1 MGDKTIKT
9 VLSAVR
15 MLVIVLGAFLCV
27 MITSKSGADETFVE
41 GQERYGG
48 LLDNLFYIIY
58 AVGVACG
65 AAALLFGLYFFVTNI
80 KDRMGT
86 LVGVAGFAV
95 LGLVSFYVLADST
108 VLRAYEASGIT
119 VTEGESM
126 FAGGGMYFVYLLG
139 LAAIASIVVAEVNKA
154 IK

>member
-1 MGDKTIKT
+1 MDDKTIKT

-15 MLVIVLGAFLCV
+15 MLVIVAGAVLCV
-27 MITSKSGADETFVE
+27 TITSKSGADETFVE
-41 GQERYGG
+41 GQERYGA

-58 AVGVACG
+58 AVGIACG
-65 AAALLFGLYFFVTNI
+65 AAAVLFGLYFFANNL

-86 LVGVAGFAV
+86 LAGVGTFAV
-95 LGLVSFYVLADST
+95 LGLISYYALADRT

-119 VTEGESM
+119 VTEGESW

-139 LAAIASIVVAEVNKA
+139 AAAIASIVVAEVNKA

>member
-15 MLVIVLGAFLCV
+15 MLVIVAGALLCI

-41 GQERYGG
+41 GQERYGA

-58 AVGVACG
+58 AVGIACG
-65 AAALLFGLYFFVTNI
+65 AAAVLFGLYFFATNL
-80 KDRMGT
+80 KAKMGT
-86 LVGVAGFAV
+86 LIGVAGFAV
-95 LGLVSFYVLADST
+95 IGLVSFYGLADST

-119 VTEGESM
+119 VTEGESL

-139 LAAIASIVVAEVNKA
+139 LVALASIVVAEVNKA

>member
-15 MLVIVLGAFLCV
+15 MLVIVAGALLCI

-41 GQERYGG
+41 GQERYGA

-58 AVGVACG
+58 AVGIACG
-65 AAALLFGLYFFVTNI
+65 AAAVLFGLYFFATNL
-80 KDRMGT
+80 KAKMGT
-86 LVGVAGFAV
+86 LIGVAGFAV
-95 LGLVSFYVLADST
+95 IGLVSFYGLADST

-119 VTEGESM
+119 VTEGESL

-139 LAAIASIVVAEVNKA
+139 LVALGSIVVAEVNKA

>member
-15 MLVIVLGAFLCV
+15 MLVIVAGALFCI

-41 GQERYGG
+41 GQERYGA

>member
-1 MGDKTIKT
+1 
-9 VLSAVR
+9 
-15 MLVIVLGAFLCV
+15 MLIIVAGALLCI

-65 AAALLFGLYFFVTNI
+65 AAAVLFGLYFFATNL

-86 LVGVAGFAV
+86 LIGVAGFAV

-108 VLRAYEASGIT
+108 VLNAYEASGIT

-139 LAAIASIVVAEVNKA
+139 LVAIGLSLIH
-154 IK
+154 I

>member
-15 MLVIVLGAFLCV
+15 MLVIVAGALLCI

-41 GQERYGG
+41 GQERYGA

-108 VLRAYEASGIT
+108 VLRAYGASGIT

>member
-15 MLVIVLGAFLCV
+15 MLVIVAGALLCV

-41 GQERYGG
+41 GQERYGA

-58 AVGVACG
+58 AVGIACG
-65 AAALLFGLYFFVTNI
+65 AAAVLFGLYFFATNL
-80 KDRMGT
+80 KAKMGT
-86 LVGVAGFAV
+86 LIGVAGFV
-95 LGLVSFYVLADST
+95 VIGLVSFYGLADST

-139 LAAIASIVVAEVNKA
+139 LVALGSIVVAEVNKA

>member
-15 MLVIVLGAFLCV
+15 MLVIVAGALLCI

-41 GQERYGG
+41 GQERYGA

-95 LGLVSFYVLADST
+95 LGLVSFYVLADGT

>member
-9 VLSAVR
+9 VLFAVR
-15 MLVIVLGAFLCV
+15 MLIIVLGALLCV
-27 MITSKSGADETFVE
+27 MITSKSGSDESFVE

-58 AVGVACG
+58 AAGIACG
-65 AAALLFGLYFFVTNI
+65 AAAVLFGLYFFATNL
-80 KDRMGT
+80 KNRMGT
-86 LVGVAGFAV
+86 LIGVAGFVV
-95 LGLVSFYVLADST
+95 LGLVSFYVLADTT
-108 VLRAYEASGIT
+108 VLDAYEASGIT

-139 LAAIASIVVAEVNKA
+139 LVAIASIVVAEVNKA

>member
-9 VLSAVR
+9 VMSAVR
-15 MLVIVLGAFLCV
+15 MLVIVAGALLCV

-41 GQERYGG
+41 GQERYGA

-58 AVGVACG
+58 AVGIACG
-65 AAALLFGLYFFVTNI
+65 AAAVLFGLYFFATNL
-80 KDRMGT
+80 KAKMGT
-86 LVGVAGFAV
+86 LIGVAGFLV
-95 LGLVSFYVLADST
+95 IGLVSFYGLADST

-139 LAAIASIVVAEVNKA
+139 LVALGSIVVAEVNKA

>member
-15 MLVIVLGAFLCV
+15 MLVIVAGALLCV

-41 GQERYGG
+41 GQERYGA

-58 AVGVACG
+58 AVGIACG
-65 AAALLFGLYFFVTNI
+65 AAAVLFGLYFFATNL
-80 KDRMGT
+80 KAKMGT
-86 LVGVAGFAV
+86 LIGVAGFLV
-95 LGLVSFYVLADST
+95 IGLVSFYGLADST

-139 LAAIASIVVAEVNKA
+139 LVALGSIVVAEVNKA

>member
-15 MLVIVLGAFLCV
+15 MLVIVAGALLCI
-27 MITSKSGADETFVE
+27 MTTSKSGADETFVE
-41 GQERYGG
+41 GQERYGA

-86 LVGVAGFAV
+86 LVGVAGFLV

>member
-15 MLVIVLGAFLCV
+15 MLVIVAGAVLCV
-27 MITSKSGADETFVE
+27 MITSKSGTDETFVE
-41 GQERYGG
+41 GQERYGA

-58 AVGVACG
+58 AVGIACG
-65 AAALLFGLYFFVTNI
+65 AAAVLFGLYFFATNF
-80 KDRMGT
+80 KARMGT
-86 LVGVAGFAV
+86 LVGVAAFAV
-95 LGLVSFYVLADST
+95 LGLISFYGLADTS

-119 VTEGESM
+119 VTEGESW

-139 LAAIASIVVAEVNKA
+139 ATALLAIVVAEVNKA

>member
-9 VLSAVR
+9 VLFAVRILIIVAGVILSAV
-15 MLVIVLGAFLCV
+15 IV
-27 MITSKSGADETFVE
+27 SKSGSDESFVE

-48 LLDNLFYIIY
+48 LLDSLFYIIY
-58 AVGVACG
+58 AAGIACG
-65 AAALLFGLYFFVTNI
+65 AAAVLFGLYFFATNL
-80 KDRMGT
+80 KNHMGT
-86 LVGVAGFAV
+86 LIGVAGFVV
-95 LGLVSFYVLADST
+95 LGLVSFYVLADTT
-108 VLRAYEASGIT
+108 VLDAYEASGIT

-139 LAAIASIVVAEVNKA
+139 LVAIASIVVAEVNKA

>member
-1 MGDKTIKT
+1 MDDKTIKT

-15 MLVIVLGAFLCV
+15 MLVIVAGAVLCV
-27 MITSKSGADETFVE
+27 TITSKSGADETFVE
-41 GQERYGG
+41 GQERYGA

-58 AVGVACG
+58 AVGIACG
-65 AAALLFGLYFFVTNI
+65 AAAVLFGLYFFATNL

-86 LVGVAGFAV
+86 LIGVAGFVV
-95 LGLVSFYVLADST
+95 LGLLSFYVLADTT
-108 VLRAYEASGIT
+108 VLKAYEASGIT

-139 LAAIASIVVAEVNKA
+139 LVAIASIVVAEVNKA

>member
-1 MGDKTIKT
+1 MGDQTTKTI
-9 VLSAVR
+9 LSIVR
-15 MLVIVLGAFLCV
+15 MAVIVAGALLCV
-27 MITSKSGADETFVE
+27 MITSRSGADETFVE
-41 GQERYGG
+41 GQERYGA

-58 AVGVACG
+58 AVGIACG
-65 AAALLFGLYFFVTNI
+65 AAAILFGLYFFATNL
-80 KDRMGT
+80 KEKMGT
-86 LVGVAGFAV
+86 LIGVAGFLV
-95 LGLVSFYVLADST
+95 IGLVSFYGLADST

-139 LAAIASIVVAEVNKA
+139 AVALASILFAEVNKA

>member
-15 MLVIVLGAFLCV
+15 MLVIVAGALLCV
-27 MITSKSGADETFVE
+27 MITSKSGTDETFVE
-41 GQERYGG
+41 GQERYGA

-58 AVGVACG
+58 AVGIACG
-65 AAALLFGLYFFVTNI
+65 AAAVLFGLYFFATNL
-80 KDRMGT
+80 KAKMGT
-86 LVGVAGFAV
+86 LIGIAGFV
-95 LGLVSFYVLADST
+95 VIGLVSFYGLADST

-139 LAAIASIVVAEVNKA
+139 LVALGSIVVAEVNKA

>member
-9 VLSAVR
+9 VMSAVR
-15 MLVIVLGAFLCV
+15 MLVIVAGALLCV

-41 GQERYGG
+41 GQERYGA

-58 AVGVACG
+58 AVGIACG
-65 AAALLFGLYFFVTNI
+65 AAAVLFGLYFFATNL
-80 KDRMGT
+80 KAKMGT
-86 LVGVAGFAV
+86 LIGVAGFAV
-95 LGLVSFYVLADST
+95 IGLVSFYGLADST

-119 VTEGESM
+119 VTEGESL

-139 LAAIASIVVAEVNKA
+139 LVALASIVVAEVNKA

>member
-15 MLVIVLGAFLCV
+15 MLVIVAGALLCV
-27 MITSKSGADETFVE
+27 MITSKSGTDETFVE
-41 GQERYGG
+41 GQERYGA

-58 AVGVACG
+58 AVGIACG
-65 AAALLFGLYFFVTNI
+65 AAAVLFGLYFFATNL
-80 KDRMGT
+80 KERMGT
-86 LVGVAGFAV
+86 LVGVGAFAV
-95 LGLVSFYVLADST
+95 LGLISFYGLADSK
-108 VLRAYEASGIT
+108 VLKAYEASGIT
-119 VTEGESM
+119 VTEGESW

-139 LAAIASIVVAEVNKA
+139 AVAMLSIVVAEVNKA

>member
-1 MGDKTIKT
+1 MDDKTIKT

-15 MLVIVLGAFLCV
+15 MLVIVAGAALCV
-27 MITSKSGADETFVE
+27 TITSKSGADETFVE
-41 GQERYGG
+41 GQERYGA

-58 AVGVACG
+58 AVGIACG
-65 AAALLFGLYFFVTNI
+65 AAAVLFGLYFFATNF

-86 LVGVAGFAV
+86 LVGVGAFAV
-95 LGLVSFYVLADST
+95 LGLISYYALADRT

-119 VTEGESM
+119 VTEGESW

-139 LAAIASIVVAEVNKA
+139 AAAIASIVVAEVNKA

>member
-15 MLVIVLGAFLCV
+15 MLVIVLGALLCV

-65 AAALLFGLYFFVTNI
+65 AAAVLFGLYFFATNL

-86 LVGVAGFAV
+86 LIGVAGFAV

-108 VLRAYEASGIT
+108 VLNAYEASGIT

-139 LAAIASIVVAEVNKA
+139 LVAIGSIVVAEVNKA

>member
-15 MLVIVLGAFLCV
+15 MLVIVAGALLCV

-41 GQERYGG
+41 GQERYGA

-58 AVGVACG
+58 AVGIACG
-65 AAALLFGLYFFVTNI
+65 AAAVLFGLYFFATNL
-80 KDRMGT
+80 KAKMGT
-86 LVGVAGFAV
+86 LIGVAGFV
-95 LGLVSFYVLADST
+95 VIGLVSFYGLADST

-119 VTEGESM
+119 VTEGESL

-139 LAAIASIVVAEVNKA
+139 LVALASIVVAEVNKA

>member
-15 MLVIVLGAFLCV
+15 MLVIAAGALLCI

-41 GQERYGG
+41 GQERYGA

-58 AVGVACG
+58 AVGIACG
-65 AAALLFGLYFFVTNI
+65 AAAVLFGLYFFATNL
-80 KDRMGT
+80 KAKMGT
-86 LVGVAGFAV
+86 LIGVAGFAV
-95 LGLVSFYVLADST
+95 LGLVSFYALADST

-119 VTEGESM
+119 VTEGESL

-139 LAAIASIVVAEVNKA
+139 LVAVGSIVVVEVNKA

>member
-1 MGDKTIKT
+1 
-9 VLSAVR
+9 
-15 MLVIVLGAFLCV
+15 
-27 MITSKSGADETFVE
+27 
-41 GQERYGG
+41 
-48 LLDNLFYIIY
+48 
-58 AVGVACG
+58 
-65 AAALLFGLYFFVTNI
+65 
-80 KDRMGT
+80 MGT

>member
-15 MLVIVLGAFLCV
+15 MLVIVVGALLCV
-27 MITSKSGADETFVE
+27 MITSKSGTDETFVE
-41 GQERYGG
+41 GQERYGV

-58 AVGVACG
+58 AVGIACG
-65 AAALLFGLYFFVTNI
+65 AAAVLFGLYFFATNL
-80 KDRMGT
+80 KEKMGT

-95 LGLVSFYVLADST
+95 LGLVSFYGLADSS

-119 VTEGESM
+119 VTEGESL

-139 LAAIASIVVAEVNKA
+139 LVALGSIVVAEVNKA
-154 IK
+154 IE

>member
-15 MLVIVLGAFLCV
+15 MLVIVAGALLCV
-27 MITSKSGADETFVE
+27 MITSKSGTDETFVE
-41 GQERYGG
+41 GQERYGS

-58 AVGVACG
+58 AVGIACG
-65 AAALLFGLYFFVTNI
+65 AAAVLFGLYFFATNL
-80 KDRMGT
+80 KAKMGT
-86 LVGVAGFAV
+86 LIGIAGFV
-95 LGLVSFYVLADST
+95 VIGLVSFYGLADST

-139 LAAIASIVVAEVNKA
+139 LVALVSIVVAEVNKA

>member
-1 MGDKTIKT
+1 MGDQTTKTI
-9 VLSAVR
+9 LSIVR
-15 MLVIVLGAFLCV
+15 MVVIVAGALLCV
-27 MITSKSGADETFVE
+27 MITSRSGADETFVE
-41 GQERYGG
+41 GQERYGA

-58 AVGVACG
+58 AVGIACG
-65 AAALLFGLYFFVTNI
+65 AAAILFGLYFFVTNL
-80 KDRMGT
+80 KEKMVT
-86 LVGVAGFAV
+86 LIGVAGFV
-95 LGLVSFYVLADST
+95 VIGLVSFYGLADST

-139 LAAIASIVVAEVNKA
+139 AVALASILLAEVNKA

>member
-1 MGDKTIKT
+1 M
-9 VLSAVR
+9 
-15 MLVIVLGAFLCV
+15 VIVAGAVLCV
-27 MITSKSGADETFVE
+27 TITSKSGADETFVE
-41 GQERYGG
+41 GQERYGA

-58 AVGVACG
+58 AVGIACG
-65 AAALLFGLYFFVTNI
+65 AAAILFGLYFFVTNL
-80 KDRMGT
+80 KERMGT
-86 LVGVAGFAV
+86 LMGIGAFAV
-95 LGLVSFYVLADST
+95 IGLVSFYVLADST

-139 LAAIASIVVAEVNKA
+139 AVALASILLAEVNKA